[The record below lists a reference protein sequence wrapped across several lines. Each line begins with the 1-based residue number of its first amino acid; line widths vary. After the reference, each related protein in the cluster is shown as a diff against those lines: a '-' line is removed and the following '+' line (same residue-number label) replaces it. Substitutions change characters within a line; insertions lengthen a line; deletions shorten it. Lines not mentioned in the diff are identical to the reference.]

1 MKCKLPASISP
12 SIAPAAL
19 LAPLLLGTFALASAL
34 ATQRLLLHGPACRCR
49 CATSEAAG

>member
-19 LAPLLLGTFALASAL
+19 LAPLTLGAFALASAL
-34 ATQRLLLHGPACRCR
+34 ATQRLLLYGPARRCR
-49 CATSEAAG
+49 CAALEAAG